1 MGYIIDHIWKGTGH
15 TVIAFGYE
23 FGPQPFSG
31 GLHESFNELCSMLSF
46 AIVPNVAAGYVKLR
60 PRPITPTEMM

>member
-1 MGYIIDHIWKGTGH
+1 
-15 TVIAFGYE
+15 VIAFGYE

-60 PRPITPTEMM
+60 PRPITPTEVM